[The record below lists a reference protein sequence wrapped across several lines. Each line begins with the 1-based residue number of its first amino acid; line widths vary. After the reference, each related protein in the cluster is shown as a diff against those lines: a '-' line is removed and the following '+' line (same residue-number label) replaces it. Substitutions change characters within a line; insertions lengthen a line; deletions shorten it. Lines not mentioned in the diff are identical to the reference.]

1 MIKSRLLFLSLAS
14 LLCLSGCFEQ
24 KLKIGVAL
32 PLSGKS
38 TPRGQEILNAVLM
51 AVDDVNRYGGVKGH
65 KVEVEIQD
73 DRDTPVQGRQ
83 AAQALI
89 AKQVLG
95 VVGHYSSD
103 VTLSVLPLYSSAKT
117 ALVSPSVSLSRIP
130 SEGSIFFRTLGSN
143 VQQAGAAAGF
153 IHSSG
158 FRRVAIVHNASLY
171 GQDLSECL
179 ITSLKEYPDIQLQ
192 LLEDDNDSLDRI
204 KRHLPEL
211 IFYAGGYQD
220 AAQFLQKLRDNG
232 LQQAFMGGNTLS
244 DSEFIRQAGLS
255 QSRQIW
261 ITAGG
266 NPPEDFFI
274 RYRQRFGQPGPFTAY
289 GYDAARLLLS
299 AADQAKTLDAEGVR
313 AELARRNFY
322 QGITGPILLEPGN
335 RATSRSGFGILE
347 ITPEGKFVAAQ
358 PIKPLFGKEG
368 QKTGLLA
375 RPSAHKAHPTKAV
388 KSGKPGAAPSPK
400 PSAR

>member
-1 MIKSRLLFLSLAS
+1 MIKTRLLFLSLTS

-89 AKQVLG
+89 SKQVLG

-130 SEGSIFFRTLGSN
+130 SEGSVFFRTLGSN
-143 VQQAGAAAGF
+143 VQQAGAAASF

-179 ITSLKEYPDIQLQ
+179 IASLKEYPDIQLR
-192 LLEDDNDSLDRI
+192 LLEDDNDGLERI

-232 LQQAFMGGNTLS
+232 LPQAFMGGNTLS

-255 QSRQIW
+255 SRQIW
-261 ITAGG
+261 LTAGG
-266 NPPEDFFI
+266 NPPADFFT

-335 RATSRSGFGILE
+335 RATSRSSFGILE

-368 QKTGLLA
+368 HKTGLLA
-375 RPSAHKAHPTKAV
+375 LPPVRKAKPPKAV
-388 KSGKPGAAPSPK
+388 KSGKSGASPSPK
-400 PSAR
+400 PSAP